1 MTATAMTWDDF
12 ARYVFARLGADLPEP
27 AERTPECMWAL
38 AEERFATIEAE
49 LQANARG
56 ADTPAENTEDSE

>member
-49 LQANARG
+49 LQAN
-56 ADTPAENTEDSE
+56 TPAENTEDVAWGG